1 MDLELELGIRGNHV
15 FGMCEFILHLSKLVY
30 RQYCTYPKLEA
41 DKVKRGYFS
50 LLPHRLCNEGFFD
63 LFVI

>member
-15 FGMCEFILHLSKLVY
+15 FGMCEFILH
-30 RQYCTYPKLEA
+30 PKLEA